1 MKRTVRKI
9 LFPIFPLILL
19 LLVIFYSPYRELILD
34 YLSAFNGFRFEFSL
48 AHLISILTFFLL
60 LMFLHNFVIQVNGE
74 KNIFQ
79 KGFNTFVFEK
89 SIIVKGLIIFSILFF
104 LALLLHL
111 VNTML
116 LTPEI
121 ILVHSIYLLTLI
133 PISKNKIIRNESK
146 GESIFTEASITEYD
160 CLDDDQKRI
169 VNYIQSVI
177 ENSNDNYFSIGLNGK
192 WGSGKSSITNGL
204 KNKFGEFEY
213 IEINLWN
220 IPSPNDSV
228 KELKNEISNFIN
240 KAFLSISNKELSYF
254 NSFISNFNDK
264 IGLILSLIFGYTKN
278 VDSKEILESKISNT
292 LYLLRKKKLIIIFD
306 DIDRIPT
313 KNINFYLKQ
322 IAYISELK
330 NVISITNIDI
340 NAIENK
346 IYSSE
351 KQQDDNKIIETINFL
366 DKIFSVRVNT
376 PFNHNSVRLYFNNS
390 FDKWAINIKILKF
403 EDTKEVLDDIFYFI
417 NHNPNIFESYR
428 EVKKVFND
436 LTTYFGAF
444 NRQKIKIR
452 NYIPT
457 EIIFIL
463 TIVKY
468 QFPFF
473 YQKIIAYIQS
483 HINEFSPIALNYI
496 RIEKKKYD
504 LREFIRKNL
513 FSGDEKKEDIDSNQ
527 GSSFNTTYLNESP
540 QIQKLNNLI
549 NHAISKGLNDIII
562 AEKYITNKV
571 HEYEITYEEIDEIK
585 NNQLTVDEITKILFA
600 NDDLRKHYH
609 PNYLSSRLISFIEKI
624 KKVSI
629 YKGNRLNA
637 FIAIFNVYYFD
648 KNSLKTEKYLTKA
661 PIEISEIFGYS
672 FEIMDELNQIKV
684 NDFDY
689 DALFDLWEKVINV
702 SGGKEI
708 FSIIK
713 KSDGSPNKLGLLFS
727 PRYTNKMIEIGS
739 VFLPNRELIDEVT
752 IFSNEQLVISKILN
766 HKFAD
771 KSFLKHLL
779 LLTFYCNHELFGL
792 VNDKFS
798 KIQITDL
805 YDKLR
810 DNEYYGKILILI
822 SENLFGDLNEPGFY
836 RMIEKYN
843 YINNIHIFNLLNDL
857 IYLNILARNDDLI
870 LKYELV
876 NLKDLFKQVLIQYRP
891 SDIVFLL
898 DKIIYAI
905 NFRKENKSL
914 SKRFLVEFRK
924 TFSDLFNAYLEN
936 GGKTKIEEVIK
947 EMKINE

>member
-1 MKRTVRKI
+1 M
-9 LFPIFPLILL
+9 LPIIIFGLI
-19 LLVIFYSPYRELILD
+19 IFDNVYRELIFSYIEAIHGFQYDFSIANLLSIVTFLLILFGID
-34 YLSAFNGFRFEFSL
+34 SYLKKDETSKNLIIRSLNTLIYDNSLLINGVIISSSIILILLVIHLMLNFLNTPELLVVLFIYY
-48 AHLISILTFFLL
+48 AVYLISLL
-60 LMFLHNFVIQVNGE
+60 PRLNKKIVNE
-74 KNIFQ
+74 PK
-79 KGFNTFVFEK
+79 KE
-89 SIIVKGLIIFSILFF
+89 
-104 LALLLHL
+104 
-111 VNTML
+111 
-116 LTPEI
+116 
-121 ILVHSIYLLTLI
+121 
-133 PISKNKIIRNESK
+133 ESV
-146 GESIFTEASITEYD
+146 FTEASLIKYYV
-160 CLDDDQKRI
+160 LDDDQKRI
-169 VNYIQSVI
+169 VDFIQDIIKKSNENYL
-177 ENSNDNYFSIGLNGK
+177 SIGLNGK

-204 KNKFGEFEY
+204 KDKFREYEY

-264 IGLILSLIFGYTKN
+264 IGLILSLIFGYTTN
-278 VDSKEILESKISNT
+278 VDSKEILESKISKT

-346 IYSSE
+346 IYSFE
-351 KQQDDNKIIETINFL
+351 KQQDDKKINETINFL

-376 PFNHNSVRLYFNNS
+376 PFNHNSIRLYFNNS

-403 EDTKEVLDDIFYFI
+403 EDAKEVLDDIFYFI

-436 LTTYFGAF
+436 LTTYFSAF

-457 EIIFIL
+457 EIVFIL

-504 LREFIRKNL
+504 LSEFIRNNL

-527 GSSFNTTYLNESP
+527 GLSFNTTYLKESP

-585 NNQLTVDEITKILFA
+585 NNQLSVDEITKILFA

-648 KNSLKTEKYLTKA
+648 KNSLETEKYLKKA

-672 FEIMDELNQIKV
+672 FEIIEELNQIKV
-684 NDFDY
+684 EDFDY
-689 DALFDLWEKVINV
+689 DALFELWEKVINV

-739 VFLPNRELIDEVT
+739 VFLPNRELIDELT
-752 IFSNEQLVISKILN
+752 IFSNEQFVISKILN

-792 VNDKFS
+792 INDKYS
-798 KIQITDL
+798 KIQITNL
-805 YDKLR
+805 YAKLEN
-810 DNEYYGKILILI
+810 NEYYGKILILI

-836 RMIEKYN
+836 KMIEKYK
-843 YINNIHIFNLLNDL
+843 YINNIHIFSLLNDL
-857 IYLNILARNDDLI
+857 IYLNILARNDNLT

-876 NLKDLFKQVLIQYRP
+876 NFNDLFKQVLIQYRP

-898 DKIIYAI
+898 DKIINAI
-905 NFRKENKSL
+905 KFRLENKSL
-914 SKRFLVEFRK
+914 SKRFIVKIRK
-924 TFSDLFNAYLEN
+924 IFPELYSAYVQNEA
-936 GGKTKIEEVIK
+936 GDKIEEIIK
-947 EMKINE
+947 EMKMNEK